1 MLHMVNR
8 IAFSTLGQSRSNA
21 FMQRLEEC
29 TIDEYLSVALTEE
42 SKRNA
47 GSFKT
52 TLFESFN
59 ERTIAYGQY
68 REVVAARDANPKGT
82 LMWEVGKMIAQAFD
96 APTDIR
102 YIMLSTPLLM
112 QALQQLNTKEILSRL
127 L

>member
-1 MLHMVNR
+1 MVDR
-8 IAFSTLGQSRSNA
+8 IAFSTLGQPKCTA

-42 SKRNA
+42 SKRQA
-47 GSFKT
+47 ASFKA

-59 ERTIAYGQY
+59 ARTMAYGQY
-68 REVVAARDANPKGT
+68 KELTPVKDATPQGT
-82 LMWEVGKMIAQAFD
+82 LMWEVGKIVAQAFD
-96 APTDIR
+96 ASTDVR

-127 L
+127 S